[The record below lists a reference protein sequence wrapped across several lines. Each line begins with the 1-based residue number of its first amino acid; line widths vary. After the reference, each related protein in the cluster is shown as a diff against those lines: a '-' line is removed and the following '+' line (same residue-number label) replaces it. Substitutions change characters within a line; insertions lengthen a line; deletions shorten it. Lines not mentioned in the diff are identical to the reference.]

1 MGTKLPQSTN
11 SSYISMIGLDMPSM
25 NIQQLGPQ
33 GSISLEDATFNSYT
47 QPYVNFA
54 LIKAHGGTIVQCKY
68 ETSNN
73 WEYHVIPDNVKNF
86 DRELGK
92 IISLFLMK
100 K

>member
-1 MGTKLPQSTN
+1 MGTKLPQTTN
-11 SSYISMIGLDMPSM
+11 SAYISMSGLDMSNM
-25 NIQQLGPQ
+25 SIQPLNP
-33 GSISLEDATFNSYT
+33 GSISLEDATLNSYT
-47 QPYVNFA
+47 QPYLNFA

-68 ETSNN
+68 ETSNH